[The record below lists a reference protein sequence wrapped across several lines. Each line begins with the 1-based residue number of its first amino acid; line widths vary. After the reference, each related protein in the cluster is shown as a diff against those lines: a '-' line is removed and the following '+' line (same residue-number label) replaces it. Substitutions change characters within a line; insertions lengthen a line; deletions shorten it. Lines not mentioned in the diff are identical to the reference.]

1 MKSFFF
7 ILMLQVCAICAFSQ
21 KQDSLLLQQRASVD
35 LSTERKVYKGYTI
48 SLKAGKTKSYEFDIL
63 KDNDHVRRQ
72 FNNPVPFFPN
82 GIQKTEDAY
91 KIAQWII
98 SEYQKTGHWQNM
110 VPPHVVRQLG
120 IDSK

>member
-1 MKSFFF
+1 MKSFFLM
-7 ILMLQVCAICAFSQ
+7 IMLQVCAICAFAQ
-21 KQDSLLLQQRASVD
+21 KKDSLNLQQRASVD
-35 LSTERKVYKGYTI
+35 LSTEKKEYHGYTI
-48 SLKAGKTKSYEFDIL
+48 LLKAGKIRNYEFDIL
-63 KDNDHVRRQ
+63 KDNDQVSHQ
-72 FNNPVPFFPN
+72 FTNPVPFFPK

-120 IDSK
+120 IESK